1 MVKVTLD
8 YEQYEELLV
17 LARAK
22 AMQAKRENDPDE
34 TELWESIVQKFDAA
48 N

>member
-1 MVKVTLD
+1 MLKVTLD

-22 AMQAKRENDPDE
+22 AIQAKRESDADE
-34 TELWESIVQKFDAA
+34 TALWESIVQQLDDAA
-48 N
+48 